1 MARSLYECF
10 RSNNDTS
17 DRRTKPFAKTHRHA
31 IETRAIIDQRAR
43 AGGDG
48 FPEAGAVEVQG
59 YGGRLGAG
67 PGGDGA
73 AVREGE
79 DCAEEGVFEGEEA
92 GGGEV
97 RVGGLDGVVLDV
109 GEG

>member
-1 MARSLYECF
+1 M
-10 RSNNDTS
+10 
-17 DRRTKPFAKTHRHA
+17 
-31 IETRAIIDQRAR
+31 
-43 AGGDG
+43 
-48 FPEAGAVEVQG
+48 QG

>member
-43 AGGDG
+43 A
-48 FPEAGAVEVQG
+48 VEVEV
-59 YGGRLGAG
+59 YGGGLGAG

-79 DCAEEGVFEGEEA
+79 DCAEEGVFEGYEA
-92 GGGEV
+92 GGREV